1 MDSAVIWDAEFLTAP
16 GAPQRFWC
24 GPDDPDP
31 VLVQIG
37 AVRLGLTADFA
48 IGESLSCVVVPRDRK
63 GDRYPIPEF
72 FAGLTGISARRVADE
87 GVELA
92 EGLARLK
99 AFAAG
104 APIWAWGTDELNAI
118 AVSCYLAGLAPPI
131 PATRFGNA
139 TRLLAA
145 AGVPRDEIH
154 QLRSDRL
161 AAHFG
166 LSHPGARAHDA
177 CSDAMSTAL
186 ALQHLLREGRLRA
199 EAFVL
204 PD

>member
-16 GAPQRFWC
+16 GAPRRFWC

-63 GDRYPIPEF
+63 GDRYPISGF
-72 FAGLTGISARRVADE
+72 FAELTGISARRVAEE

-92 EGLARLK
+92 EGLARLN

-104 APIWAWGTDELNAI
+104 APMWAWGTDELNAI

-139 TRLLAA
+139 TRLLAV

-154 QLRSDRL
+154 GLRSDRL
-161 AAHFG
+161 AGHFG
-166 LSHPGARAHDA
+166 LSHHEARAHDA
-177 CSDAMSTAL
+177 RSDAMSTAL
-186 ALQHLLREGRLRA
+186 ALQYLLREGRLRA